1 MHSGSSDW
9 AMRRKGANAIS
20 GLCRLLAALEAEAW
34 DSNTSPG
41 FPDLPFT
48 LTPTILKGGTF
59 ESIVPE
65 SASALLDLRLP
76 PHVDA
81 EEILSRISTI
91 VQRTMEQG
99 GDGCEASVDVRVRL
113 PAYQIPTDH
122 PLATTC
128 ADVVQEVTGQWRKW
142 PSISCPGVW
151 AYPLTPRQD
160 MCVSILFCVCAGR
173 YASADPWMWASE

>member
-1 MHSGSSDW
+1 MFQVKGYPVHSGNSDW
-9 AMRRKGANAIS
+9 AMRRRGANAIS
-20 GLCRLLAALEAEAW
+20 SLCRLLTALEAEAW
-34 DSNTSPG
+34 PSDTSPG

-81 EEILSRISTI
+81 EDILTRISTI
-91 VQRTMEQG
+91 VQRTMEQA

-122 PLATTC
+122 PLASTC
-128 ADVVQEVTGQWRKW
+128 ADVVQEVTGQWGGRDHT
-142 PSISCPGVW
+142 SH
-151 AYPLTPRQD
+151 AY
-160 MCVSILFCVCAGR
+160 V
-173 YASADPWMWASE
+173 